1 MKTISGYLILFIS
14 FFGLIYLKHFF
25 SFSKNQDYSEKFPAG
40 KRYFTSQMKIDS
52 KMRNRIAKLEKVVD
66 SLIVKNEGFFS
77 YTDTNLSYKI
87 PIPEPTP
94 IAKAVN
100 YNKIEVKKDLFLSL
114 NDAAK
119 IRDSR
124 TKLSLIAQEY
134 INLAYEMGGDNWYGA
149 EEVWGTDAFK
159 NRVNKLHEED
169 G

>member
-25 SFSKNQDYSEKFPAG
+25 SFNQDYPFDNSPTTVK
-40 KRYFTSQMKIDS
+40 KYFTSEVKIDS

-66 SLIVKNEGFFS
+66 SLMVKNEDVQLIES
-77 YTDTNLSYKI
+77 PILKNKI
-87 PIPEPTP
+87 PILAPTP
-94 IAKAVN
+94 QLKLTDSVTKRIN
-100 YNKIEVKKDLFLSL
+100 KDLFLSL

-119 IRDSR
+119 IRDKR

-134 INLAYEMGGDNWYGA
+134 INLAYELGGNSWYGA
-149 EEVWGTDAFK
+149 EEVWGTEDFN
-159 NRVNKLHEED
+159 NRINELHEDD